1 MTSNHPNTLA
11 TLHFEANPYNEEPE
25 PELTLG
31 TVLHNVK
38 LHSPR
43 FFALVKKANLANYYN
58 DSATS
63 CTLFIPSLDDDDF
76 ISRDTEVEV
85 CKMHTVNGKLRL
97 DWLLMNPNVQ
107 IPTLSTQ
114 TLEVTTG
121 TGPGPINVYI
131 NDAEIKYG
139 DIECTNGII
148 HVLI

>member
-11 TLHFEANPYNEEPE
+11 TLHFEANPHGWHRGPEEEP
-25 PELTLG
+25 TLG
-31 TVLHNVK
+31 TVLHQVK

-63 CTLFIPSLDDDDF
+63 CTLFIPSLDDF
-76 ISRDTEVEV
+76 RSRDTEVEV

-97 DWLLMNPNVQ
+97 DWLLMNPNVR

-121 TGPGPINVYI
+121 TGPGLYI